1 MSTEKSNE
9 NKAFNVHLSQQ
20 KIKDLNKDFIIKKLQ
35 KELATLSKELIKL
48 RTENAELRSRV
59 SLINSYE
66 QNYKIAKETIN
77 EIRDQTNKIICKKD
91 DEQRKLKLQIEQ
103 MEHEKTIEELKNNR
117 NMTLY
122 NQKMSVVHHIEMEN
136 NVYRDEVKELKEK
149 NEKLSLATKEKLESL
164 DIINQLK
171 FSQFKRKMIDSLKE
185 AKNNVSKLNL
195 EYMDLNGK
203 ITVLQN
209 HQLLAE
215 IEFQKEQID
224 NLDKENSILKKRIFD
239 LEKDLAIHKKVEI
252 KLALKAKNNRNNDN
266 EINIKTENLSERKY
280 KNEDIILNNS
290 DGTLMNHYCNSNGF
304 TLLPIH
310 DNNNFKLINSKNII
324 SKEKINDILNNNEN
338 INKNN
343 KIVSKSS
350 TSYNNKF
357 RYDSNNNIISNS
369 QSERNGSEINFKY
382 IKYNNLIKNKNN
394 EIERLNII
402 NDNLKNKLEQY
413 IGKNKKLFLFLQES
427 LNIFFI
433 ECKETLKNKNI
444 HVDIENIKNF
454 NFESLKNEEKYGI
467 LILLMKYLLPLIFI
481 NYSSNN
487 IEENLFKTNVNI
499 IKRYLPYNSAE
510 KYLKDTHL
518 KEAFVGKKIKTNL
531 FTETNSFQNKGNKN
545 VIPILRKTD
554 SLNDSKMKN
563 KKYKSLIK

>member
-1 MSTEKSNE
+1 MSTSENSNG
-9 NKAFNVHLSQQ
+9 NKTYNVHLSQQ
-20 KIKDLNKDFIIKKLQ
+20 KIKDLNKDFIINKLK

-136 NVYRDEVKELKEK
+136 NVYRDEVKDLKEK
-149 NEKLSLATKEKLESL
+149 NEKLRLATKEKLESL

-209 HQLLAE
+209 HQLLSE

-224 NLDKENSILKKRIFD
+224 NLDKENSILKKKIFD

-266 EINIKTENLSERKY
+266 EINLKTENLSEKNC

-290 DGTLMNHYCNSNGF
+290 NGV
-304 TLLPIH
+304 TLLPIN
-310 DNNNFKLINSKNII
+310 DSNNFKLINGKNII
-324 SKEKINDILNNNEN
+324 NKEKINDILNNNE
-338 INKNN
+338 NKNN

-350 TSYNNKF
+350 TSYNKRF

-382 IKYNNLIKNKNN
+382 IKYDNLIKNKNN

-433 ECKETLKNKNI
+433 ECQETLKNKNI

-467 LILLMKYLLPLIFI
+467 LLLLMKFLFPLVVI
-481 NYSSNN
+481 NYTSNSINN
-487 IEENLFKTNVNI
+487 IQENLFKTNVNI
-499 IKRYLPYNSAE
+499 VKRFLPYNSAE

-545 VIPILRKTD
+545 FIPFLRKTD

>member
-1 MSTEKSNE
+1 MSTSENSNG
-9 NKAFNVHLSQQ
+9 NKTFNVHLSKQ
-20 KIKDLNKDFIIKKLQ
+20 KIKDLNKDFIINKLK
-35 KELATLSKELIKL
+35 KELANLSKELIKL

-77 EIRDQTNKIICKKD
+77 EIRDQTNKIIGKKD

-103 MEHEKTIEELKNNR
+103 MELEKAIEELKNNR

-149 NEKLSLATKEKLESL
+149 NEKLSKATKEKLESL

-209 HQLLAE
+209 HQLLSE

-224 NLDKENSILKKRIFD
+224 NLDKENSILKKKIFD

-252 KLALKAKNNRNNDN
+252 KLALKAKNNRNNNDN
-266 EINIKTENLSERKY
+266 EINLNTENLSEKKY
-280 KNEDIILNNS
+280 KNEDIILN
-290 DGTLMNHYCNSNGF
+290 SNLNGV
-304 TLLPIH
+304 TLLPIN
-310 DNNNFKLINSKNII
+310 DNNNLKLINGKNVIN
-324 SKEKINDILNNNEN
+324 KEKINDILNNNIINEN
-338 INKNN
+338 TNKNN

-357 RYDSNNNIISNS
+357 RYDSSNNIISYS
-369 QSERNGSEINFKY
+369 QTERNGSEINFKY
-382 IKYNNLIKNKNN
+382 IKYNNLIKNKND
-394 EIERLNII
+394 EIERLNIMI
-402 NDNLKNKLEQY
+402 DNLKNKLEQY

-433 ECKETLKNKNI
+433 ECQETLKNKNI
-444 HVDIENIKNF
+444 HVDIESIKNF

-467 LILLMKYLLPLIFI
+467 LVLLMKYLLPLVVI

-487 IEENLFKTNVNI
+487 IQENLFKTNVNI

-510 KYLKDTHL
+510 KYLKDAHL
-518 KEAFVGKKIKTNL
+518 KDAFIGKKIKTNL
-531 FTETNSFQNKGNKN
+531 FTEANSFQNKGNKN
-545 VIPILRKTD
+545 FIPILRKTD
-554 SLNDSKMKN
+554 SLNDSKIKN

>member
-1 MSTEKSNE
+1 MSTSE
-9 NKAFNVHLSQQ
+9 NSKGNKTYNVHLSQQ
-20 KIKDLNKDFIIKKLQ
+20 KIKDLNKDFIINKLK

-66 QNYKIAKETIN
+66 ANYKIAKETIN
-77 EIRDQTNKIICKKD
+77 EIRDQTNKIISKKD

-149 NEKLSLATKEKLESL
+149 NEKLNLATKEKLESL

-209 HQLLAE
+209 HQLLSE

-224 NLDKENSILKKRIFD
+224 NLDKENSILKKKIFD

-266 EINIKTENLSERKY
+266 EINLKTENLSEKNC

-290 DGTLMNHYCNSNGF
+290 NGV
-304 TLLPIH
+304 TLLPIN
-310 DNNNFKLINSKNII
+310 DSNNFKLINGKNII
-324 SKEKINDILNNNEN
+324 NKEKINDILNNNE
-338 INKNN
+338 NKNN

-350 TSYNNKF
+350 TSYNKRF

-382 IKYNNLIKNKNN
+382 IKYDNLIKNKNN

-433 ECKETLKNKNI
+433 ECQETLKNKNI
-444 HVDIENIKNF
+444 HIDIENIKNF

-467 LILLMKYLLPLIFI
+467 LILLMKYLLPLIVI

-487 IEENLFKTNVNI
+487 IQENLFKTNVNI

-510 KYLKDTHL
+510 KYLKDAHL

-531 FTETNSFQNKGNKN
+531 FTDTNSFQNKGNKN
-545 VIPILRKTD
+545 FIPILRKTD

>member
-1 MSTEKSNE
+1 MSTSENSNG
-9 NKAFNVHLSQQ
+9 NKTYNVHLSQQ
-20 KIKDLNKDFIIKKLQ
+20 KIKDLNKDFIINKLK

-66 QNYKIAKETIN
+66 ANYKIAKETIN
-77 EIRDQTNKIICKKD
+77 EIRDQTNKIISKKD

-136 NVYRDEVKELKEK
+136 NVYRDEVKDLKEK
-149 NEKLSLATKEKLESL
+149 NEKLRLATKEKLESL

-209 HQLLAE
+209 HQLLSE

-224 NLDKENSILKKRIFD
+224 NLDKENSILKKKIFD

-266 EINIKTENLSERKY
+266 EINLKTENLSEKNC

-290 DGTLMNHYCNSNGF
+290 NGV
-304 TLLPIH
+304 TLLPIN
-310 DNNNFKLINSKNII
+310 DSNNFKLINGKNII
-324 SKEKINDILNNNEN
+324 NKEKINDILNNNE
-338 INKNN
+338 NKNN

-350 TSYNNKF
+350 TSYNKRF

-382 IKYNNLIKNKNN
+382 IKYDNLIKNKNN

-433 ECKETLKNKNI
+433 ECQETLKNKNI
-444 HVDIENIKNF
+444 HIDIENIKNF

-467 LILLMKYLLPLIFI
+467 LILLMKYLLPLIVI

-487 IEENLFKTNVNI
+487 IQENLFKTNVNI

-510 KYLKDTHL
+510 KYLKDAHL

-531 FTETNSFQNKGNKN
+531 FTDTNSFQNKGNKN
-545 VIPILRKTD
+545 FIPILRKTD

>member
-1 MSTEKSNE
+1 MSTSENSNG
-9 NKAFNVHLSQQ
+9 NKTYNVHLSQQ
-20 KIKDLNKDFIIKKLQ
+20 KIKDLNKDFIINKLQ
-35 KELATLSKELIKL
+35 KELLILSKELIKL
-48 RTENAELRSRV
+48 RTENAELRSRM

-224 NLDKENSILKKRIFD
+224 NLDKENSILKKKIFD

-266 EINIKTENLSERKY
+266 EINLKTENLSERKY
-280 KNEDIILNNS
+280 KNEDIIIN
-290 DGTLMNHYCNSNGF
+290 NSNGV
-304 TLLPIH
+304 TLLPIN

-324 SKEKINDILNNNEN
+324 NKEKINDILNNNEN

-350 TSYNNKF
+350 TSYNKRF

-467 LILLMKYLLPLIFI
+467 LILLMKYLLPLVFI
-481 NYSSNN
+481 NNSSNN

-531 FTETNSFQNKGNKN
+531 FTDTNSFQNKGNKN
-545 VIPILRKTD
+545 FIPILRKTD

>member
-1 MSTEKSNE
+1 MSTEKSNG

-20 KIKDLNKDFIIKKLQ
+20 KIKDLNKDFMINKLQ
-35 KELATLSKELIKL
+35 KELVILSKELIKL

-66 QNYKIAKETIN
+66 NNYKMARETIN

-224 NLDKENSILKKRIFD
+224 NLDKENSILKKKVFD

-266 EINIKTENLSERKY
+266 EINLKTENLSERKY

-290 DGTLMNHYCNSNGF
+290 NGI
-304 TLLPIH
+304 TLLPIN
-310 DNNNFKLINSKNII
+310 DNNNFKLINNKNII
-324 SKEKINDILNNNEN
+324 SKDKINDILNE
-338 INKNN
+338 NKNKN
-343 KIVSKSS
+343 KKIVSKSS

-467 LILLMKYLLPLIFI
+467 LILLMKYLLPLVFF
-481 NYSSNN
+481 NNSSNN

-499 IKRYLPYNSAE
+499 IKRYLPYNSPE

-531 FTETNSFQNKGNKN
+531 FTETNSFQNKRNRN
-545 VIPILRKTD
+545 VIPMLRKTD
-554 SLNDSKMKN
+554 SLNDSKVKN

>member
-1 MSTEKSNE
+1 MSTNE
-9 NKAFNVHLSQQ
+9 NSDGNKAYNVHLSKQ
-20 KIKDLNKDFIIKKLQ
+20 KIKDLNKDFIINKLQ
-35 KELATLSKELIKL
+35 KELTTLSKELIKL

-66 QNYKIAKETIN
+66 ANYKIAKETIN
-77 EIRDQTNKIICKKD
+77 EIRDQTNKIISKKD

-103 MEHEKTIEELKNNR
+103 MELEKTIEELKNNR

-136 NVYRDEVKELKEK
+136 NVYRDEVKDLKEK
-149 NEKLSLATKEKLESL
+149 NEKLRLATKEKLESL

-209 HQLLAE
+209 HQLLSE

-224 NLDKENSILKKRIFD
+224 NLDKENSILKKKIFD

-266 EINIKTENLSERKY
+266 EINLKTENLSERKC

-290 DGTLMNHYCNSNGF
+290 NGV
-304 TLLPIH
+304 TLLPIN
-310 DNNNFKLINSKNII
+310 DSNNFKLINGKNII
-324 SKEKINDILNNNEN
+324 NKEKINDILNNNE
-338 INKNN
+338 NKNN

-350 TSYNNKF
+350 TSYNNRF
-357 RYDSNNNIISNS
+357 RYDSNNNIIYNS

-413 IGKNKKLFLFLQES
+413 VGKNKKLFLFLQES

-433 ECKETLKNKNI
+433 ECQEALKNKNI

-467 LILLMKYLLPLIFI
+467 LVLLMKYLLPLVVI
-481 NYSSNN
+481 NYNPNN
-487 IEENLFKTNVNI
+487 IQENLFKTNVNI

-531 FTETNSFQNKGNKN
+531 FTETNSFQNKGNN
-545 VIPILRKTD
+545 NYIPILRKTD

>member
-1 MSTEKSNE
+1 MSTSE
-9 NKAFNVHLSQQ
+9 NSKGNKTYNVHLSQQ
-20 KIKDLNKDFIIKKLQ
+20 KIKDLNKDFIINKLK

-66 QNYKIAKETIN
+66 ANYKIAKETIN
-77 EIRDQTNKIICKKD
+77 EIRDQTNKIISKKD

-136 NVYRDEVKELKEK
+136 NVYRDEVKDLKEK
-149 NEKLSLATKEKLESL
+149 NEKLRLATKEKLESL

-209 HQLLAE
+209 HQLLSE

-224 NLDKENSILKKRIFD
+224 NLDKENSILKKKIFD

-266 EINIKTENLSERKY
+266 EINLKTENLSEKNC

-290 DGTLMNHYCNSNGF
+290 NGV
-304 TLLPIH
+304 TLLPIN
-310 DNNNFKLINSKNII
+310 DSNNFKLINGKNII
-324 SKEKINDILNNNEN
+324 NKEKINDILNNNE
-338 INKNN
+338 NKNN

-350 TSYNNKF
+350 TSYNKRF

-382 IKYNNLIKNKNN
+382 IKYDNLIKNKNN

-433 ECKETLKNKNI
+433 ECQETLKNKNI
-444 HVDIENIKNF
+444 HIDIENIKNF

-467 LILLMKYLLPLIFI
+467 LILLMKYLLPLIVI

-487 IEENLFKTNVNI
+487 IQENLFKTNVNI

-510 KYLKDTHL
+510 KYLKDAHL

-531 FTETNSFQNKGNKN
+531 FTDTNSFQNKGNKN
-545 VIPILRKTD
+545 FIPILRKTD

>member
-1 MSTEKSNE
+1 MSTSE
-9 NKAFNVHLSQQ
+9 NSKGNKTYNVHLSQQ
-20 KIKDLNKDFIIKKLQ
+20 KIKDLNKDFIINKLK

-66 QNYKIAKETIN
+66 ANYKIAKETIN
-77 EIRDQTNKIICKKD
+77 EIRDQTNKIISKKD

-136 NVYRDEVKELKEK
+136 NVYRDEVKDLKEK
-149 NEKLSLATKEKLESL
+149 NEKLRLATKEKLESL

-209 HQLLAE
+209 HQLLSE

-224 NLDKENSILKKRIFD
+224 NLDKENSILKKKIFD

-266 EINIKTENLSERKY
+266 EINLKTENLSEKNC

-290 DGTLMNHYCNSNGF
+290 NGV
-304 TLLPIH
+304 TLLPIN
-310 DNNNFKLINSKNII
+310 DSNNFKLINGKNII
-324 SKEKINDILNNNEN
+324 NKEKINDILNNNE
-338 INKNN
+338 NKNN

-350 TSYNNKF
+350 TSYNKRF

-382 IKYNNLIKNKNN
+382 IKYDNLIKNKNN

-427 LNIFFI
+427 LNIFYN
-433 ECKETLKNKNI
+433 ECQETLKNKNI
-444 HVDIENIKNF
+444 HIDIENIKNF

-467 LILLMKYLLPLIFI
+467 LILLMKYLLPLIVI

-487 IEENLFKTNVNI
+487 IQENLFKTNVNI

-510 KYLKDTHL
+510 KYLKDAHL

-531 FTETNSFQNKGNKN
+531 FTDTNSFQNKGNKN
-545 VIPILRKTD
+545 FIPILRKTD

>member
-1 MSTEKSNE
+1 MSTSE
-9 NKAFNVHLSQQ
+9 NSKGNKTYNVHLSQQ

-149 NEKLSLATKEKLESL
+149 NEKLNLATKEKLESL

-209 HQLLAE
+209 HQLLSE

-224 NLDKENSILKKRIFD
+224 NLDKENSILKKKIFD

-266 EINIKTENLSERKY
+266 EINLKTENLSEKNC

-290 DGTLMNHYCNSNGF
+290 NGV
-304 TLLPIH
+304 TLLPIN

-324 SKEKINDILNNNEN
+324 NKEKINDILNNNEN

-467 LILLMKYLLPLIFI
+467 LILLMKYLLPLVFI
-481 NYSSNN
+481 NNSSNN

-545 VIPILRKTD
+545 FIPFLRKTD

>member
-1 MSTEKSNE
+1 MSTSENSNG
-9 NKAFNVHLSQQ
+9 NKTFNVHLSKQ
-20 KIKDLNKDFIIKKLQ
+20 KIKDLNKDFIINKLK
-35 KELATLSKELIKL
+35 KELANLSKELIKL

-77 EIRDQTNKIICKKD
+77 EIRDQTNKIIGKKD

-103 MEHEKTIEELKNNR
+103 MELEKAIEELKNNR

-149 NEKLSLATKEKLESL
+149 NEKLSKATKEKLESL

-209 HQLLAE
+209 HQLLSE

-224 NLDKENSILKKRIFD
+224 NLDKENSILKKKIFD

-252 KLALKAKNNRNNDN
+252 KLALKAKNNRNNNDN
-266 EINIKTENLSERKY
+266 EINLKTENLSEKKY
-280 KNEDIILNNS
+280 KNEDIILN
-290 DGTLMNHYCNSNGF
+290 SNLNGV
-304 TLLPIH
+304 TLLPIN
-310 DNNNFKLINSKNII
+310 DNNNLKLINGKNVIN
-324 SKEKINDILNNNEN
+324 KEKINDILNNNIINEN
-338 INKNN
+338 TNKNN

-357 RYDSNNNIISNS
+357 RYDSSNNIISYS
-369 QSERNGSEINFKY
+369 QTERNGSEINFKY
-382 IKYNNLIKNKNN
+382 IKYNNLIKNKND
-394 EIERLNII
+394 EIERLNIMI
-402 NDNLKNKLEQY
+402 DNLKNKLEQY

-433 ECKETLKNKNI
+433 ECQETLKNKNI
-444 HVDIENIKNF
+444 HVDIESIKNF

-467 LILLMKYLLPLIFI
+467 LVLLMKYLLPLVVI

-487 IEENLFKTNVNI
+487 IQENLFKTNVNI

-510 KYLKDTHL
+510 KYLKDAHL
-518 KEAFVGKKIKTNL
+518 KDAFIGKKIKTNL

-545 VIPILRKTD
+545 FIPILRKTD
-554 SLNDSKMKN
+554 SLNDSKIKN

>member
-1 MSTEKSNE
+1 MSTNE
-9 NKAFNVHLSQQ
+9 NSDGNKAYNVHLSKQ
-20 KIKDLNKDFIIKKLQ
+20 KIKDLNKDFIINKLQ
-35 KELATLSKELIKL
+35 KELTTLSKELIKL

-66 QNYKIAKETIN
+66 ANYKIAKETIN
-77 EIRDQTNKIICKKD
+77 EIRDQTNKIISKKD

-103 MEHEKTIEELKNNR
+103 MELEKTIEELKNNR

-136 NVYRDEVKELKEK
+136 NVYRDEVKDLKEK
-149 NEKLSLATKEKLESL
+149 NEKLRLATKEKLESL

-209 HQLLAE
+209 HQLLSE

-224 NLDKENSILKKRIFD
+224 NLDKENSILKKKIFD

-266 EINIKTENLSERKY
+266 EINLKTENLSERKC

-290 DGTLMNHYCNSNGF
+290 NGV
-304 TLLPIH
+304 TLLPIN
-310 DNNNFKLINSKNII
+310 DSNNFKLINGKNII
-324 SKEKINDILNNNEN
+324 NKEKINDILNNNE
-338 INKNN
+338 NKNN

-350 TSYNNKF
+350 TSYNNRF
-357 RYDSNNNIISNS
+357 RYDSNNNIIYNS

-413 IGKNKKLFLFLQES
+413 VGKNKKLFLFLQES
-427 LNIFFI
+427 LNTFYN
-433 ECKETLKNKNI
+433 ECQETLKNKNI

-467 LILLMKYLLPLIFI
+467 LVLLMKYLLPLVVI
-481 NYSSNN
+481 NYNPNN
-487 IEENLFKTNVNI
+487 IQENLFKTNVNI

-531 FTETNSFQNKGNKN
+531 FTETNSFQNKGNN
-545 VIPILRKTD
+545 NYIPILRKTD

>member
-1 MSTEKSNE
+1 
-9 NKAFNVHLSQQ
+9 
-20 KIKDLNKDFIIKKLQ
+20 
-35 KELATLSKELIKL
+35 
-48 RTENAELRSRV
+48 
-59 SLINSYE
+59 
-66 QNYKIAKETIN
+66 
-77 EIRDQTNKIICKKD
+77 
-91 DEQRKLKLQIEQ
+91 
-103 MEHEKTIEELKNNR
+103 
-117 NMTLY
+117 
-122 NQKMSVVHHIEMEN
+122 MEN

-224 NLDKENSILKKRIFD
+224 NLDKENSILKKKIFD

-266 EINIKTENLSERKY
+266 EIINIKTENLSERKY

-290 DGTLMNHYCNSNGF
+290 NGV

-467 LILLMKYLLPLIFI
+467 LILLMKYLLPLVFI
-481 NYSSNN
+481 NNSSNN

-531 FTETNSFQNKGNKN
+531 FTETSSFQNKGNKN
-545 VIPILRKTD
+545 AIPILRKTD

>member
-1 MSTEKSNE
+1 MSTSENSNG
-9 NKAFNVHLSQQ
+9 NKTYNVHLSQQ
-20 KIKDLNKDFIIKKLQ
+20 KIKDLNKDFIINKLK

-66 QNYKIAKETIN
+66 ANYKIAKETIN
-77 EIRDQTNKIICKKD
+77 EIRDQTNKIISKKD

-136 NVYRDEVKELKEK
+136 NVYRDEVKDLKEK
-149 NEKLSLATKEKLESL
+149 NEKLRLATKEKLESL

-209 HQLLAE
+209 HQLLSE

-224 NLDKENSILKKRIFD
+224 NLDKENSILKKKIFD

-266 EINIKTENLSERKY
+266 EINLKTENLSERKS

-290 DGTLMNHYCNSNGF
+290 NGV
-304 TLLPIH
+304 TLLPIN
-310 DNNNFKLINSKNII
+310 DNNNFKLINGKNII
-324 SKEKINDILNNNEN
+324 NKEKINNMLNNNEN
-338 INKNN
+338 VNKNN
-343 KIVSKSS
+343 KVVSKSS

-357 RYDSNNNIISNS
+357 RYDSNYNIISNS

-433 ECKETLKNKNI
+433 ECQETLKNKNI
-444 HVDIENIKNF
+444 HIDIENIKNF

-467 LILLMKYLLPLIFI
+467 LILLMKYLLPLIVI

-487 IEENLFKTNVNI
+487 IQENLFKTNVNI

-510 KYLKDTHL
+510 KYLKDAHL

-531 FTETNSFQNKGNKN
+531 FTDTNSFQNKGNKN
-545 VIPILRKTD
+545 FIPILRKTD

>member
-1 MSTEKSNE
+1 MSTSE
-9 NKAFNVHLSQQ
+9 NSKGNKTYNVHLSQQ
-20 KIKDLNKDFIIKKLQ
+20 KIKDLNKDFIINKLK

-66 QNYKIAKETIN
+66 ANYKIAKETIN
-77 EIRDQTNKIICKKD
+77 EIRDQTNKIISKKD

-136 NVYRDEVKELKEK
+136 NVYRDEVKDLKEK
-149 NEKLSLATKEKLESL
+149 NEKLRLATKEKLESL

-209 HQLLAE
+209 HQLLSE

-224 NLDKENSILKKRIFD
+224 NLDKENSILKKKIFD
-239 LEKDLAIHKKVEI
+239 LEKELAIHKKVEI

-266 EINIKTENLSERKY
+266 EINLKTENLSEKNC

-290 DGTLMNHYCNSNGF
+290 NGV
-304 TLLPIH
+304 TLLPIN
-310 DNNNFKLINSKNII
+310 DSNNFKLINGKNII
-324 SKEKINDILNNNEN
+324 NKEKINDILNNNE
-338 INKNN
+338 NKNN

-350 TSYNNKF
+350 TSYNKRF

-433 ECKETLKNKNI
+433 ECQETLKNKNI
-444 HVDIENIKNF
+444 HIDIENIKNF

-467 LILLMKYLLPLIFI
+467 LILLMKYLLPLIVI

-487 IEENLFKTNVNI
+487 IQENLFKTNVNI

-510 KYLKDTHL
+510 KYLKDAHL

-531 FTETNSFQNKGNKN
+531 FTDTNSFQNKGNKN
-545 VIPILRKTD
+545 FIPILRKTD

>member
-1 MSTEKSNE
+1 MSTNE
-9 NKAFNVHLSQQ
+9 NSDGNKAYNVHLSKQ
-20 KIKDLNKDFIIKKLQ
+20 KIKDLNKDFIINQLQ
-35 KELATLSKELIKL
+35 KELTTLSKELIKL

-66 QNYKIAKETIN
+66 ANYKIAKETIN
-77 EIRDQTNKIICKKD
+77 EIRDQTNKIISKKD

-103 MEHEKTIEELKNNR
+103 MELEKTIEELKNNR

-136 NVYRDEVKELKEK
+136 NVYRDEVKDLKEK
-149 NEKLSLATKEKLESL
+149 NEKLRLATKEKLESL

-209 HQLLAE
+209 HQLLSE

-224 NLDKENSILKKRIFD
+224 NLDKENSILKKKIFD

-266 EINIKTENLSERKY
+266 EINLKTENLSERKC

-290 DGTLMNHYCNSNGF
+290 NGV
-304 TLLPIH
+304 TLLPIN
-310 DNNNFKLINSKNII
+310 DSNNFKLINGKNII
-324 SKEKINDILNNNEN
+324 NKEKINDILNNNE
-338 INKNN
+338 NKNN

-350 TSYNNKF
+350 TSYNNRF
-357 RYDSNNNIISNS
+357 RYDSNNNIIYNS

-413 IGKNKKLFLFLQES
+413 VGKNKKLFLFLQES

-433 ECKETLKNKNI
+433 ECQEALKNKNI

-467 LILLMKYLLPLIFI
+467 LVLLMKYLLPLVVI
-481 NYSSNN
+481 NYNPNN
-487 IEENLFKTNVNI
+487 IQENLFKTNVNI
-499 IKRYLPYNSAE
+499 IKRCLPYNSAE

-531 FTETNSFQNKGNKN
+531 FTETNSFQNKGNN
-545 VIPILRKTD
+545 NYIPILRKTD